1 MIRRP
6 PRSTLFPYTTL
17 FRSLAH
23 HVAQTGELASGRAA
37 DVDDIGTARA
47 IVLRFTADRLAREA
61 LRICHLRHDLDCVA
75 ALVAGERGA
84 PRVFRELA
92 QGPRPPL
99 DPNAHPPPDP
109 RSVALR

>member
-61 LRICHLRHDLDCVA
+61 WRIVHLGDDLDVVA
-75 ALVAGERGA
+75 AVVAGERGA
-84 PRVFRELA
+84 PGIFWGLS
-92 QGPRPPL
+92 QGPGFLL
-99 DPNAHPPPDP
+99 DPHAH
-109 RSVALR
+109 A